1 MRKQCNICKEKLDYN
16 LQCGCTRQSGN
27 SLYKKEGKL
36 YGCPKCGGTSA
47 TVAEMSATGGTL
59 SRVLNMQYQ
68 RFDVVSCNG
77 CGYSEF
83 YRKDAS
89 VSRDVIDL
97 FFG

>member
-1 MRKQCNICKEKLDYN
+1 MRQQCHICNEWLDHN
-16 LQCGCTRQSGN
+16 LQCSCTRKTGN
-27 SLYKKEGKL
+27 SHYNKDDRQS
-36 YGCPKCGGTSA
+36 GCPKCGGTSA
-47 TVAEMSATGGTL
+47 TVTEMSATGGTL

-89 VSRDVIDL
+89 LPRDVLDL

>member
-1 MRKQCNICKEKLDYN
+1 
-16 LQCGCTRQSGN
+16 
-27 SLYKKEGKL
+27 
-36 YGCPKCGGTSA
+36 
-47 TVAEMSATGGTL
+47 MSATGGTL

-89 VSRDVIDL
+89 LPRDVLDL